1 MSLLLDTN
9 ALVWV
14 SDTKRIKS
22 LGKQA
27 KRLIDNS
34 DLVYFSAISTAE
46 LQIKS
51 MLGKFKKLPDIAEAT
66 SAGGLTMLDFSA
78 EQAQAI
84 ANFPSL
90 VRHDPFDRMIL
101 AQAHSQQLTLLTSAP
116 VLLELNLDY
125 VVDAQT

>member
-22 LGKQA
+22 LAKQA

-66 SAGGLTMLDFSA
+66 STGGLTMLEFALSM
-78 EQAQAI
+78 
-84 ANFPSL
+84 P
-90 VRHDPFDRMIL
+90 R
-101 AQAHSQQLTLLTSAP
+101 QLPIFRPWYAMTYLTA
-116 VLLELNLDY
+116 
-125 VVDAQT
+125 